1 MLEKFIAGILLIFLS
16 PIFLLIFLLILL
28 LSGKPIIYKHKRY
41 GYNFEVFKI
50 IKFRTMYSNSGP
62 PLTSFGDKRITFFGR
77 FLRKF
82 KLDELPQLIN
92 ILKGEMGFIGPRPEA
107 IEIVNN
113 NIEIFSYLNKI
124 KPGVTDI
131 NSIIFKDE
139 AKIFKNFN
147 INNYENDILPIKSHL
162 VNLTFNN
169 LNLLKKVI
177 LAFLSIISVL
187 HHNFALQLIQ
197 LIFLPNLEQEFKIKL
212 NNLLLKQIF

>member
-212 NNLLLKQIF
+212 NNFFLKQIF